1 MSAALLGA
9 DARAAAPVE
18 PVVALVDRL
27 AAADAGREA
36 VRYARNAVRSDSDL
50 SLAFAPTARDHAQI
64 LDHPTIYAVEARL
77 TPGETPTLDI
87 RQTALWTNRSE
98 GVVDRVVLRVLA
110 NGEPSGNVTIRKA
123 LVNGVP
129 AEPRLR
135 GTTLT
140 VPLATPARPGEMVR
154 LYLDLTQ
161 DVPRFAITPSW
172 DGPVNA
178 VTVGSYGTHSDVVN
192 LGGWLPLV
200 VPLSRSGMWDDA
212 SLPGTG
218 EFGWYEP
225 SLFDVWMDLP
235 ARWELA
241 TTGVELSRT
250 DTATRRR
257 VHAVASAVR
266 EFAVETAPD
275 RGVTVTEAGGVRIRV
290 MHPAQHPLIGRDL
303 ARVAERSMALYVD
316 RFGPLP
322 MAELDVVDAPVNVAL
337 GNEYPGLVTVDT
349 HHHLHGSYVRSRY
362 NEWTLAH
369 EVAHQWWSGEVGS
382 DPRSAPWLDEALAA
396 WSASLFWRKEHG
408 SVAVDI
414 RHQEDVLR
422 PYAEMHALGIGDLPA
437 NLPAGS
443 YNLTQYAAI
452 VYGRAPLWFDR
463 LVDAIGD
470 EEVYAALQAYY
481 ASNHCRRA
489 TATDLMGALRA
500 STDRPQLV
508 DDLYQR
514 WIVEAH
520 GYEDLIAPGLPR

>member
-1 MSAALLGA
+1 MSAALLAAG
-9 DARAAAPVE
+9 ARAATPAGDGA
-18 PVVALVDRL
+18 ALVDRL
-27 AAADAGREA
+27 AAADGGREA
-36 VRYARNAVRSDSDL
+36 VRYARYAVRADSDL

-64 LDHPTIYAVEARL
+64 LDHPTIYAVEAKL
-77 TPGETPTLDI
+77 TPGDVPTLDI

-98 GVVDRVVLRVLA
+98 GAVDRLVLRVLA
-110 NGEPSGNVTIRKA
+110 NGDAAGQVRIRKA
-123 LVNGVP
+123 LVNGAV
-129 AEPRLR
+129 AEPWLR

-140 VPLATPARPGEMVR
+140 VPLATPARPGETVR
-154 LYLDLTQ
+154 LFLDVTQ
-161 DVPRFAITPSW
+161 AVPRFAITPSW

-178 VTVGSYGTHSDVVN
+178 VTVGSYGTHAGVVN

-200 VPLSRSGMWDDA
+200 VPLSRSAMWDDA

-235 ARWELA
+235 PGWELA
-241 TTGVELSRT
+241 TTGVELSRS
-250 DTATRRR
+250 DTSTRRR
-257 VHAVASAVR
+257 IHAVASAAR
-266 EFAVETAPD
+266 EFAVEAAPD
-275 RGVTVTEAGGVRIRV
+275 RAVTVTEAAGVRIRV
-290 MHPAQHPLIGRDL
+290 MHAAEHPQIGRDL
-303 ARVAERSMALYVD
+303 ARVAERAMTLFAE

-322 MAELDVVDAPVNVAL
+322 IAELDVVDAPVNVAL

-349 HHHLHGSYVRSRY
+349 HHHLYGTYQRSRY

-414 RHQEDVLR
+414 RHREDVLR

-452 VYGRAPLWFDR
+452 VYGRAPLWFDE
-463 LVDAIGD
+463 LVAAIGD

-489 TATDLMGALRA
+489 TATDLMGSLRA

-508 DDLYQR
+508 DELYQR

-520 GYEDLIAPGLPR
+520 GYEDLIAPGRPE